1 MAKQI
6 LNVEDIA
13 LSYGQGKSEIKI
25 IDGISF
31 GVNEYEFF
39 SIVGPS
45 GCGKSTLI
53 RIIAGLQEPTSGKV
67 IYKGKEV
74 ASPTGDISMIFQ
86 NFALFPWRT
95 SLENVTLA
103 LENKGMS
110 AEEMQKRGMVALKEV
125 ELQGFENAYPA
136 ELSGGMKQR
145 VGVAR
150 AVVSDPDLLL
160 MDEPFS
166 SLDDLTAEQL
176 RGEVHRL
183 VKNRKLPVK
192 AVVMVSHN
200 VEEIVEL
207 SDHIIV
213 LSKPPARIIDNID
226 VKLPYPRSR
235 GRRDFLKVT
244 ARIYKDLYAG
254 EA

>member
-1 MAKQI
+1 MAKKI
-6 LNVEDIA
+6 LSVESIS
-13 LSYGQGKSEIKI
+13 LSYGQGKQEVRIL
-25 IDGISF
+25 DDISF
-31 GVNEYEFF
+31 SVNEYEFF

-53 RIIAGLQEPTSGKV
+53 RIIAGLQSPTSGKIV
-67 IYKGKEV
+67 YKGREI

-86 NFALFPWRT
+86 NFALFPWKT
-95 SLENVTLA
+95 ALENVMLA
-103 LENKGMS
+103 LESKGMS
-110 AEEMQKRGMVALKEV
+110 SEEMVKRGMAALKEV
-125 ELQGFENAYPA
+125 DLNGFESAYPA

-150 AVVSDPDLLL
+150 AIVSDPDLLL

-176 RGEVHRL
+176 RWEVHKL
-183 VKNRKLPVK
+183 VKDKKMPVK

-207 SDHIIV
+207 SDRIIV
-213 LSKPPARIIDNID
+213 LSRPPSRIIDSMD

-235 GRRDFLKVT
+235 GRRDFLNVT

-254 EA
+254 EK

>member
-1 MAKQI
+1 MVKQI
-6 LNVEDIA
+6 LQVEGIELD
-13 LSYGQGKSEIKI
+13 YGEGKSEVRVIG
-25 IDGISF
+25 GISF
-31 GVNEYEFF
+31 SVNEYEFF

-53 RIIAGLQEPTSGKV
+53 RIIAGLQEPTAGRV
-67 IYKGKEV
+67 VYKGKV
-74 ASPTGDISMIFQ
+74 VSSPTGDISMIFQ

-95 SLENVTLA
+95 ALENVTLA
-103 LENKGMS
+103 LEGKGMS
-110 AEEMQKRGMVALKEV
+110 REEVQGKGMAALREV
-125 ELQGFENAYPA
+125 GLQGFENAYPA

-150 AVVSDPDLLL
+150 AVASNPDLLL

-183 VKNRKLPVK
+183 VKSKRLPVK

-207 SDHIIV
+207 SDRIIV
-213 LSKPPARIIDNID
+213 LSKPPSKIIDSIE
-226 VKLPYPRSR
+226 VKLPYPRFR
-235 GRRDFLKVT
+235 GGRDFLKVT
-244 ARIYKDLYAG
+244 SRIYKDLYAG
-254 EA
+254 KA